1 MREKTDTRIQHAV
14 SVGESRDLARAEVA
28 LNTPASIER
37 PELRVVETGGI
48 AAPAVAEADLAPPPI
63 VAPSQIQRRHLA
75 LMLSFLIL
83 VILPTLV
90 SGWYLWAR
98 AADRYVSSTAFSV
111 RNADTSSALQL
122 LSGIGQLG
130 VSSSSSDTDIL
141 YQFIQS
147 QELVS
152 KIDAKINLRKI
163 WSQADP
169 AVDPVFAYHTPGTI
183 EDLMR
188 YWPRMVKVYNDSGTG
203 ILNVQVQAFNPQDAQ
218 TIAQMIYDD
227 SSEMINRL
235 SAIAREDA
243 TRYAREDRD
252 EALERLKL
260 ARTAL
265 TAFRNRT
272 QIVDPAAS
280 VQNQMGLL
288 SSLQT
293 QLAETLISRAT
304 LQDTVPANDPRL
316 LQEDRRIEVIR
327 AQIALERKNLGL
339 GSSTSSDDTTAFADL
354 VGEYERLAVEQQF
367 AEQTY
372 TAAMAAYDAAA
383 AESRRQ
389 SRYLAA
395 HVNPTLSQA
404 SEQPQRLTLLA
415 LVALFAFLLWSIVLL
430 VFYALRDRR

>member
-1 MREKTDTRIQHAV
+1 MLQR
-14 SVGESRDLARAEVA
+14 RAEVA
-28 LNTPASIER
+28 LNTQSSIER
-37 PELRVVETGGI
+37 PELRVVETAAAQATPPEMG
-48 AAPAVAEADLAPPPI
+48 AAPAVA
-63 VAPSQIQRRHLA
+63 PSRLQLRHWGL
-75 LMLSFLIL
+75 LISFLIL
-83 VILPTLV
+83 VVLPSLV
-90 SGWYLWAR
+90 TGWYLWAR
-98 AADRYVSSTAFSV
+98 AADRYVSSVAFSV
-111 RNADTSSALQL
+111 RNAESSSALQL

-130 VSSSSSDTDIL
+130 MSSSSSDTDIL

-147 QELVS
+147 QELVGT
-152 KIDAKINLRKI
+152 IDAALDLRKI

-169 AVDPVFAYHTPGTI
+169 QRDPVFAYHTPGTI

-203 ILNVQVQAFNPQDAQ
+203 IINVQVQAFNPQDAQ

-260 ARTAL
+260 ARAAL
-265 TAFRNRT
+265 TRFRNKT

-304 LQDTVPANDPRL
+304 LKDTVPANDPRL
-316 LQEDRRIEVIR
+316 LQEDRRIEVIQ

-339 GSSTSSDDTTAFADL
+339 GNSAGGDDPTAFADL

-389 SRYLAA
+389 TRYLAA
-395 HVNPTLSQA
+395 HVNPTLAQA
-404 SEQPQRLTLLA
+404 SEQPQRLMLLA
-415 LVALFAFLLWSIVLL
+415 LVALFAFLIWAIILL

>member
-1 MREKTDTRIQHAV
+1 
-14 SVGESRDLARAEVA
+14 

-37 PELRVVETGGI
+37 PELRIVETDDG
-48 AAPAVAEADLAPPPI
+48 APAVAAADLAPPPV
-63 VAPSQIQRRHLA
+63 VAPSQFQRRHLA
-75 LMLSFLIL
+75 LTLSFLIL
-83 VILPTLV
+83 VILPILV

-130 VSSSSSDTDIL
+130 MSSSSSDTDIL

-152 KIDAKINLRKI
+152 TIDEALDLRKI
-163 WSQADP
+163 WSKADP
-169 AVDPVFAYHTPGTI
+169 QRDPVFAYHAPGTI

-203 ILNVQVQAFNPQDAQ
+203 IINVQVQAFTPQDAQ

-252 EALERLKL
+252 EALERLKI

-316 LQEDRRIEVIR
+316 LQEDRRIEVIK

-339 GSSTSSDDTTAFADL
+339 GTSTSGDDPTAFANL

-395 HVNPTLSQA
+395 HVNPTLAQA
-404 SEQPQRLTLLA
+404 SEQPQRLMLLA

>member
-1 MREKTDTRIQHAV
+1 
-14 SVGESRDLARAEVA
+14 
-28 LNTPASIER
+28 LNTPASIE
-37 PELRVVETGGI
+37 PPALRVVETGNTAPDV
-48 AAPAVAEADLAPPPI
+48 AATNLAPPPV
-63 VAPSQIQRRHLA
+63 VAPSQIQRRHMG
-75 LMLSFLIL
+75 LMLSFLAL
-83 VILPTLV
+83 VVLPTLI

-98 AADRYVSSTAFSV
+98 AADRYVSETAFSV

-130 VSSSSSDTDIL
+130 VSSSTSDTDIL

-152 KIDAKINLRKI
+152 KIDAEIDLRKI
-163 WSQADP
+163 WSKADP
-169 AVDPVFAYHTPGTI
+169 KNDPVFAYHPPGTI
-183 EDLMR
+183 EDLMH
-188 YWPRMVKVYNDSGTG
+188 YWPRMVKVFNDSGTG
-203 ILNVQVQAFNPQDAQ
+203 ILNVQVQAFSPEDAQ

-227 SSEMINRL
+227 SSKMINRL

-252 EALERLKL
+252 ESLDRLKL

-293 QLAETLISRAT
+293 QLAEALISRAT
-304 LQDTVPANDPRL
+304 LRDTVAVDDPRVK
-316 LQEDRRIEVIR
+316 QEDRRIEVIK

-339 GSSTSSDDTTAFADL
+339 GSSASGDNTIAFADL
-354 VGEYERLAVEQQF
+354 VGEYERLSVDQQF

-395 HVNPTLSQA
+395 HVNPTLAQA
-404 SEQPQRLTLLA
+404 SEQPQRLMLLS
-415 LVALFAFLLWSIVLL
+415 LVALFAFLLWSVVLL

>member
-1 MREKTDTRIQHAV
+1 M
-14 SVGESRDLARAEVA
+14 
-28 LNTPASIER
+28 NTPASIER
-37 PELRVVETGGI
+37 PELRVVETGDI
-48 AAPAVAEADLAPPPI
+48 APAVAVADLAPPPV
-63 VAPSQIQRRHLA
+63 VAPSHIQPRHLA

-83 VILPTLV
+83 VILPSLV
-90 SGWYLWAR
+90 SGWYMWAR
-98 AADRYVSSTAFSV
+98 AADRYVSNTAFSV

-169 AVDPVFAYHTPGTI
+169 QIDPVFAYHPPGTI

-252 EALERLKL
+252 DALERLKI

-293 QLAETLISRAT
+293 QLAETLIARAT

-339 GSSTSSDDTTAFADL
+339 GNSTSSDDPTAFADL

-404 SEQPQRLTLLA
+404 SEQPQRLMLLSLA
-415 LVALFAFLLWSIVLL
+415 ALFAFLLWSIVLL

>member
-1 MREKTDTRIQHAV
+1 
-14 SVGESRDLARAEVA
+14 
-28 LNTPASIER
+28 
-37 PELRVVETGGI
+37 
-48 AAPAVAEADLAPPPI
+48 
-63 VAPSQIQRRHLA
+63 
-75 LMLSFLIL
+75 MLSFLIL
-83 VILPTLV
+83 VILPTLA

-169 AVDPVFAYHTPGTI
+169 RIDPVFAYHPPGTI
-183 EDLMR
+183 EDLMS

-218 TIAQMIYDD
+218 TIAQLIYDD

-293 QLAETLISRAT
+293 QLAATLISRAT
-304 LQDTVPANDPRL
+304 LQDTVPADDPRL
-316 LQEDRRIEVIR
+316 QQEDRRIEVIK

-339 GSSTSSDDTTAFADL
+339 GNSASGDDPTAFADL
-354 VGEYERLAVEQQF
+354 VGEYERLSVDQQF

-395 HVNPTLSQA
+395 HVNPTLAQA
-404 SEQPQRLTLLA
+404 AEQPQRLMLLA
-415 LVALFAFLLWSIVLL
+415 LVALFAFLLWSVVLL